1 MLRVVFDDTF
11 AVPESI
17 RAVMGIDRFGSL
29 VFRRRSWL
37 EAMRALA
44 SGAGWPPVIHLC
56 SQADVTALI
65 ERLRQEADNTL
76 YLVCPSYLVPAC
88 DHDSLSTFLCQIEY
102 APSGVHMPL
111 QGGPDRRGWELMRA
125 SLLRKFLMKQ
135 QERDIAGFF
144 EQYGDDFVDVY
155 DRLRLIDVSDE
166 SKLYD
171 FLSGHF
177 EARHFNAIERD
188 HYTVVKRSKDRA
200 KLKREFNF
208 YRLLPPTMQMFMV
221 QPFDFNDDGDT
232 ASYRMERIGVPNMA
246 VQWVQ
251 GAFQMPE
258 FEQFLRHIF
267 HFIAIRPEQR
277 VGKKEAAAICDA
289 LYVDKV
295 KTRISMLKR
304 LPAYAQLVPFLNR
317 ECDGIDALVARYLG
331 MLDRMRRSFSS
342 GTLVV
347 GHGDLCFSNIFYYK
361 TNQYLKL
368 IDPRGADNENDLY
381 TDPYYD
387 LAKLSHSIQ
396 GAYDFINLDKFDI
409 TIDEDLRPRLSIE
422 GRPPA
427 WAGQL
432 FRAQLEK
439 SGFDPALTRLCE
451 ASLFISMLP
460 LHIDRPRKVLAFIIN
475 AARILDTLS
484 DGRTVL

>member
-1 MLRVVFDDTF
+1 
-11 AVPESI
+11 
-17 RAVMGIDRFGSL
+17 
-29 VFRRRSWL
+29 
-37 EAMRALA
+37 
-44 SGAGWPPVIHLC
+44 
-56 SQADVTALI
+56 
-65 ERLRQEADNTL
+65 
-76 YLVCPSYLVPAC
+76 
-88 DHDSLSTFLCQIEY
+88 
-102 APSGVHMPL
+102 
-111 QGGPDRRGWELMRA
+111 
-125 SLLRKFLMKQ
+125 
-135 QERDIAGFF
+135 
-144 EQYGDDFVDVY
+144 
-155 DRLRLIDVSDE
+155 
-166 SKLYD
+166 
-171 FLSGHF
+171 
-177 EARHFNAIERD
+177 
-188 HYTVVKRSKDRA
+188 
-200 KLKREFNF
+200 
-208 YRLLPPTMQMFMV
+208 
-221 QPFDFNDDGDT
+221 
-232 ASYRMERIGVPNMA
+232 
-246 VQWVQ
+246 
-251 GAFQMPE
+251 
-258 FEQFLRHIF
+258 
-267 HFIAIRPEQR
+267 
-277 VGKKEAAAICDA
+277 
-289 LYVDKV
+289 
-295 KTRISMLKR
+295 
-304 LPAYAQLVPFLNR
+304 
-317 ECDGIDALVARYLG
+317 